1 MGYSHYISDFTK
13 LVETIAVVGGY
24 PFMFLTVLLEGVPLL
39 GTFVPGHISIIVAGF
54 LIRVGVFNV
63 WITCALAIIAA
74 VSGDY
79 IGFFLGRKY
88 GLSLIDRV
96 KPYFFITDEHIAKV
110 QKLLGKHTGKAMIL
124 GRLSPVTRSLM
135 PFIVG
140 ASHTD
145 NYTDEHANKNAK
157 KSEEKRFWIFNFIGG
172 SIWAIGSIFLGY
184 AFGAGYQMANVF
196 TGKTIL
202 IVIGAAL
209 IIAWGYRFVNLRFH
223 VFKRYEL
230 FILILNILS
239 LYGLAQTIR
248 DTLLQH
254 SQLANFDLSVNVFMA
269 NHVTPSMVNI
279 AAWISDGGAFL
290 MFVIGVISLAFLLR
304 KNKLRSASIF
314 ILSLCSSAIA
324 MNFLKEFFM
333 RARPENAFQVLTD
346 PSFPSGHATMAAA
359 FFLVIMYLLVPR
371 INSWIKRESFIV
383 VCVISVIIIGLSRV
397 VLNVHWPSDVIAGWS
412 LGIFCTSASIL
423 LVKYVGGLIHKQ
435 IIE

>member
-1 MGYSHYISDFTK
+1 MGYSHYISDLTK

-24 PFMFLTVLLEGVPLL
+24 PFLFLTVLLEGVPLL
-39 GTFVPGHISIIVAGF
+39 GTIVPGHVSIIVAGF

-79 IGFFLGRKY
+79 IGFYLGRKY

-145 NYTDEHANKNAK
+145 NHADEHADKKAK
-157 KSEEKRFWIFNFIGG
+157 KSEEKRFWTFNIIGG
-172 SIWAIGSIFLGY
+172 SIWAIGSIILGY

-209 IIAWGYRFVNLRFH
+209 IIAWGYRFVNVRFH
-223 VFKRYEL
+223 AFKRYEL

-239 LYGLAQTIR
+239 LWGLAQTVR
-248 DTLLQH
+248 DTLSLH
-254 SQLANFDLSVNVFMA
+254 SQLANFDLSINIFMA
-269 NHVTPSMVNI
+269 EHVTPLMASI
-279 AAWISDGGAFL
+279 ATWISDGGVFL
-290 MFVIGVISLAFLLR
+290 MFVIGVITLAFLLR
-304 KNKLRSASIF
+304 KKKWRSVSLLV
-314 ILSLCSSAIA
+314 LSLSSSAI
-324 MNFLKEFFM
+324 MMTFLKEFFM
-333 RARPENAFQVLTD
+333 RTRPENALQVLTD
-346 PSFPSGHATMAAA
+346 PSFPSGHATMAAT
-359 FFLVIMYLLVPR
+359 FFLVVMYLLVPR
-371 INSWIKRESFIV
+371 IHSWIKRESFIV
-383 VCVISVIIIGLSRV
+383 LCVLCVIAIGLSRV
-397 VLNVHWPSDVIAGWS
+397 VLNVHWSSDVIAGWS

-423 LVKYVGGLIHKQ
+423 LVRYVGGLIHKQ